1 MSLGELELLP
11 NANPV
16 LPTILLTTQENDVNL
31 PEAAEDFS
39 QYQQK
44 QVQDVKQAEYKQAVQ
59 SHLIHVR
66 NKCDILLSQQGGE
79 AVPLFTS
86 QTSPTKMSVMLPSTH
101 LENDSQSLSIS
112 TAQGDMESS
121 GTDTF

>member
-39 QYQQK
+39 Q
-44 QVQDVKQAEYKQAVQ
+44 V
-59 SHLIHVR
+59 
-66 NKCDILLSQQGGE
+66 LS
-79 AVPLFTS
+79 
-86 QTSPTKMSVMLPSTH
+86 
-101 LENDSQSLSIS
+101 
-112 TAQGDMESS
+112 
-121 GTDTF
+121 